1 MITVRAS
8 LLCLLLAG
16 CATAIPE
23 PVVTQTVEVQVPVSV
38 PCRVT
43 LPERPVYELD
53 RTSKDA
59 DIWTLARAAVI
70 EIRQRQAYQ
79 LLIEAAAK
87 SCSDN

>member
-1 MITVRAS
+1 MRAS

-23 PVVTQTVEVQVPVSV
+23 PVVTQTVEVMVPVPGP

-53 RTSKDA
+53 RTPPGA
-59 DIWTLARAAVI
+59 DIWTLARNAII
-70 EIRQRQAYQ
+70 ELRQRASYIA
-79 LLIEAAAK
+79 LLEAASK
-87 SCSDN
+87 SCSD